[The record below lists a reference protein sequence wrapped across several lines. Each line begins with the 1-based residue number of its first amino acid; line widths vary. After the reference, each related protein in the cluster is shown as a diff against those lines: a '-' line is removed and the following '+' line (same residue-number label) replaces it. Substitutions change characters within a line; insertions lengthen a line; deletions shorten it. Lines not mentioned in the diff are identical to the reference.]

1 MSHWIIFYHISC
13 IIFTHLWDRFGHRI
27 TSSFSQLLRRMLES
41 GLVDIYRRRTLRRM
55 KLADADHRH
64 HHAAAARMRLREDET
79 PVKPIVLENLLAVF
93 ALYSATTAV
102 AVVAFLVVMVGAA
115 LNVSQSEPQSQQHH
129 EESHRPE
136 VAAR

>member
-1 MSHWIIFYHISC
+1 MSYWIIFDQRSCMIS
-13 IIFTHLWDRFGHRI
+13 THLWDRFGHRI
-27 TSSFSQLLRRMLES
+27 TSLFTQLLRRMLES

-64 HHAAAARMRLREDET
+64 HHAAAAAAPLPHRREDET

-102 AVVAFLVVMVGAA
+102 AVVAFLFERAAGRRRTTVMGGT
-115 LNVSQSEPQSQQHH
+115 NE
-129 EESHRPE
+129 
-136 VAAR
+136 

>member
-1 MSHWIIFYHISC
+1 MSYWIIFDQISC

-64 HHAAAARMRLREDET
+64 HHAAAAAAAAAEAHRREDET

-102 AVVAFLVVMVGAA
+102 AVVAFLFERAAGRRRTTVMGGGT
-115 LNVSQSEPQSQQHH
+115 NE
-129 EESHRPE
+129 
-136 VAAR
+136 

>member
-1 MSHWIIFYHISC
+1 
-13 IIFTHLWDRFGHRI
+13 
-27 TSSFSQLLRRMLES
+27 MLES

-64 HHAAAARMRLREDET
+64 HHAAEAAAPLPHRREDET

-102 AVVAFLVVMVGAA
+102 AVVAFLFERAAGRRRTTVMGGGT
-115 LNVSQSEPQSQQHH
+115 NE
-129 EESHRPE
+129 
-136 VAAR
+136 